1 MNANTPV
8 ASKFGT
14 FEALAP
20 VADAL
25 EGVLNVE
32 ARGKARS
39 FVKRIGEAGEKLA
52 AAGLATV
59 EKATTTAESALLF
72 AVREYAKA
80 TRAVGAALFEDA
92 EASFA
97 GLGKLAAAT
106 SVTEALHIQAE
117 FVRGRGDAAGR
128 RVKAIADYA
137 DRMASE
143 WGGATP
149 VSVFP
154 KPEKVK
160 AA

>member
-1 MNANTPV
+1 MNANLRDE
-8 ASKFGT
+8 SKSGPYQ
-14 FEALAP
+14 ALAP
-20 VADAL
+20 VAGAL
-25 EGVLNVE
+25 DVLSVE
-32 ARGKARS
+32 APGKARDL
-39 FVKRIGEAGEKLA
+39 VKRFGETGEKWA
-52 AAGLATV
+52 AEGQAAM
-59 EKATTTAESALLF
+59 EKATTTAESGLLF

-143 WGGATP
+143 WGGAAP

-154 KPEKVK
+154 KPEKAK